1 MSMRLVRLVLFV
13 ALGAVRVAAGGEIFR
28 AQGELCGEVTTT
40 SAILQTRLTQSEGL
54 NASGDVAG
62 AVGAVRFEI
71 STSAAFNHSLVTEWQ
86 TTSAESDFIA
96 RVRISDLR
104 PATRY
109 FYRTHVGETPL
120 TAEPGET
127 REFQTLAGA
136 DLNRHVRFC
145 VGSCMLYSRFMNGP
159 PLKNEELLPG
169 DQRERGYPSF
179 EAMRRLAPHFFV
191 GTGDIVYYDNPN
203 TKQAPAAKTL
213 EELRK
218 KWHEQF
224 RFPRLVDFFSMTP
237 AYWSKDDHDFRFNDS
252 DLLGDKLPL
261 PATGIDLFYEQL
273 PIAAAAGAARTPMYR
288 THRISQHLQ
297 IWLTEGRDYRS
308 PMKME
313 DGPQKTLWGVE
324 QREWLQ
330 RTLKA
335 SDATWKILINPTP
348 MVGPDDAYKKDNHTN
363 LGGYRHEADEFFAWL
378 RDERISGF
386 LTVCGDRHW
395 QFHSIHPSGVQEF
408 GVGALNDENSRRG
421 RSPGD
426 PKSTDPDAQIQQ
438 PWTYDKPSGGFLYVT
453 SGADGNLEIQFRNDE
468 GALQHSVQLGN

>member
-1 MSMRLVRLVLFV
+1 MMRIVILTVAVL
-13 ALGAVRVAAGGEIFR
+13 LSAVVSGRAAEIFR
-28 AQGELCGEVTTT
+28 AQGELAGEVTTT
-40 SAILQTRLTQSEGL
+40 TALLQTRLTATPGL
-54 NASGDVAG
+54 NESGDVTGAAG
-62 AVGAVRFEI
+62 LVRFEY
-71 STSAAFNHSLVTEWQ
+71 STSPAFSDSLVTEWQ
-86 TTSAESDFIA
+86 PADAEQDFI
-96 RVRISDLR
+96 VRAELRDLQ

-109 FYRTHVGETPL
+109 YYRSHYGADVASAIAGPTC
-120 TAEPGET
+120 
-127 REFQTLAGA
+127 EFQTLAGA
-136 DLNRHVRFC
+136 DQNRQVRFI

-159 PLKNEELLPG
+159 ALKNEELLP
-169 DQRERGYPSF
+169 QAERDLGYPSF
-179 EAMRRLAPHFFV
+179 AAMRKLSPQFFV

-203 TKQAPAAKTL
+203 TKEAPAAKSL

-224 RFPRLVDFFSMTP
+224 RFPRMVDFFAHTP
-237 AYWSKDDHDFRFNDS
+237 TYWSKDDHDFRFNDS
-252 DLLGDKLPL
+252 DLEGDKLPL

-273 PIAAAAGAARTPMYR
+273 PIVAANDSDRTPMYR

-453 SGADGNLEIQFRNDE
+453 SGTDGNLEIQFRNDE
-468 GALQHSVQLGN
+468 GALQHSVLLDN